1 MFRTSREGECF
12 SWLFLVR
19 LTINLPCLMVACL
32 MLPGLLLDTGR
43 SQQGLPFV
51 IKLKVGKSRVWM
63 TSWGRGT
70 QDTASVLLL
79 VLGPKEFAFFSSFRV
94 LPWLS
99 LALFPVFIVV
109 FCRVELGKMV
119 YGILSGPEAGFY
131 FFFLSCQQGGKGVG
145 GYWLGLTLALLGAL
159 RFTL

>member
-1 MFRTSREGECF
+1 
-12 SWLFLVR
+12 
-19 LTINLPCLMVACL
+19 
-32 MLPGLLLDTGR
+32 
-43 SQQGLPFV
+43 
-51 IKLKVGKSRVWM
+51 M

-131 FFFLSCQQGGKGVG
+131 FFFCPVSKEVKGWEDTG
-145 GYWLGLTLALLGAL
+145 WG
-159 RFTL
+159 